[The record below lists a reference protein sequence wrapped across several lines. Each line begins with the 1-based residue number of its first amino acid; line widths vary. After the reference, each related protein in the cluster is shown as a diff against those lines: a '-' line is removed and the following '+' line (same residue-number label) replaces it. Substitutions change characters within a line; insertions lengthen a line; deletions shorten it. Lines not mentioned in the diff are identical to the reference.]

1 MWKIVISVIPMFV
14 CLFWCIV
21 LFIEH
26 RTQNKAKTFLSFFMF
41 IAFLLYLGH
50 AAYFNKEYKFYG
62 FWDSIYLFCSL
73 AVYPLY
79 FIYLKI
85 ITKKTNLNFKD
96 FLVLLPAFSIGVFSF
111 ILYFMMTPEELTVY
125 TQQIIYHNFN
135 NIEWTP
141 ILHLQQIKLYLFTII
156 FVAQIIPILI
166 YGSKYIKEYNQ
177 AIMNYYAD
185 TEKKTLDHFNFL
197 LIVFILTSLAS
208 STVDLIGRSYFTQ
221 SNIHLLIPAIIFG
234 FLLFMVGYLGYKQD
248 FSIENF
254 LKDIKNNEALASTI
268 KISINDTELYG
279 KNLFENLKKLLE
291 ENEIYKNKDLCI
303 TDIAMMLNTNRTY
316 ISKIMNEKFKTNFST
331 MINHY
336 RIEHAKK
343 ILKDSKYR
351 QLNINEIGE
360 LSGFSSE
367 SSFYRIFKNHENIS
381 PGNYR
386 KKHLIN
392 H

>member
-1 MWKIVISVIPMFV
+1 MWKIIISVIPMFV

-26 RTQNKAKTFLSFFMF
+26 HTQNKAKTFLSFFMF
-41 IAFLLYLGH
+41 VAFLLYLGH

-85 ITKKTNLNFKD
+85 ITKKTKLNFKD
-96 FLVLLPAFSIGVFSF
+96 FFVLLPAFTIGIFSF
-111 ILYFMMTPEELTVY
+111 ILYFLMSPEELTVY
-125 TQQIIYHNFN
+125 TQQLIYHNFN
-135 NIEWTP
+135 NIEWTS

-156 FVAQIIPILI
+156 FVIQIIPILI

-234 FLLFMVGYLGYKQD
+234 CLLFMVGYLGYKQD

>member
-1 MWKIVISVIPMFV
+1 MWKIIISVIPMFV

-26 RTQNKAKTFLSFFMF
+26 HTQNKAKTFLSFFMF
-41 IAFLLYLGH
+41 VAFLLYLGH

-85 ITKKTNLNFKD
+85 ITKKTKLNFKD
-96 FLVLLPAFSIGVFSF
+96 FFVLLPAFTIGIFSF
-111 ILYFMMTPEELTVY
+111 ILYFLMSPEELTVY
-125 TQQIIYHNFN
+125 TQQLIYHNFN

-156 FVAQIIPILI
+156 FVIQIIPILI
-166 YGSKYIKEYNQ
+166 YGSKYIKDYNQ

-254 LKDIKNNEALASTI
+254 LKDIKNNEALARTI

-303 TDIAMMLNTNRTY
+303 TDIAIMLNTNRTY
-316 ISKIMNEKFKTNFST
+316 ISKIINEKFKTNFST

-351 QLNINEIGE
+351 QLSINEIGE

-392 H
+392 Y